1 MNNNKL
7 KQIVVSS
14 LIALAGASCT
24 TAPVENN
31 QQGGTNNSV
40 SHNHNGK
47 NHAHPL
53 PSTGLQHTHTGG
65 QNVSMDGN
73 GGVQTRAYDAGT
85 GNSGSSAPASDG
97 NRDDRNYNDSASSSN
112 SSNSS
117 NHSTGSES
125 DYYTVKSKDT
135 VFEVMRQTG
144 AYWKD
149 IIRLNDLKAPQYEIQ
164 PGQRL
169 KLPTERNS

>member
-24 TAPVENN
+24 TAPVETN
-31 QQGGTNNSV
+31 QQGGVNGVPHS
-40 SHNHNGK
+40 HNGK
-47 NHAHPL
+47 NHSHPL
-53 PSTGLQHTHTGG
+53 PSTGLQHTHVAG
-65 QNVSMDGN
+65 QT
-73 GGVQTRAYDAGT
+73 QTRTYDAGT
-85 GNSGSSAPASDG
+85 GNFGSNSGSSASSSDSS
-97 NRDDRNYNDSASSSN
+97 RDDRNYNDVASSS
-112 SSNSS
+112 SSNNDSA
-117 NHSTGSES
+117 GSDS
-125 DYYTVKSKDT
+125 DYYTVKPKDT

-169 KLPTERNS
+169 KLPVERNS

>member
-31 QQGGTNNSV
+31 QQGGANGV
-40 SHNHNGK
+40 LHNHNGK
-47 NHAHPL
+47 SHSHPL
-53 PSTGLQHTHTGG
+53 PSTGLQHRHGEQT
-65 QNVSMDGN
+65 
-73 GGVQTRAYDAGT
+73 QTRAYDAGT
-85 GNSGSSAPASDG
+85 GNFGGNSGSSTPYSGDS
-97 NRDDRNYNDSASSSN
+97 RDDRSYNDVASSSN
-112 SSNSS
+112 SSNDSA
-117 NHSTGSES
+117 GSDS
-125 DYYTVKSKDT
+125 DYYTVKPKDT

-149 IIRLNDLKAPQYEIQ
+149 IIRLNDLKAPRYEIQ

>member
-31 QQGGTNNSV
+31 QQRGTNGV

-47 NHAHPL
+47 NHSHPL
-53 PSTGLQHTHTGG
+53 PSTGLQHQHG
-65 QNVSMDGN
+65 QQT
-73 GGVQTRAYDAGT
+73 QTRAYDAGT
-85 GNSGSSAPASDG
+85 GNVGNNSGSSTSD
-97 NRDDRNYNDSASSSN
+97 NSQDNRNYNDVASSSS
-112 SSNSS
+112 SSNDSA
-117 NHSTGSES
+117 GSDS
-125 DYYTVKSKDT
+125 DYYTVKPKDT

>member
-14 LIALAGASCT
+14 LIALTGASCT

-31 QQGGTNNSV
+31 QQRGTNGV

-47 NHAHPL
+47 NHSHPL
-53 PSTGLQHTHTGG
+53 PSTGLQHRHGG
-65 QNVSMDGN
+65 EQI
-73 GGVQTRAYDAGT
+73 QPRAYDAGT
-85 GNSGSSAPASDG
+85 GNFGGNSGSSTSSSDS
-97 NRDDRNYNDSASSSN
+97 NRDDRNYNDVASSN
-112 SSNSS
+112 SSNNDSA
-117 NHSTGSES
+117 GSDS
-125 DYYTVKSKDT
+125 DYYTVKPKDT

-149 IIRLNDLKAPQYEIQ
+149 IIRLNNLKAPQYEIQ